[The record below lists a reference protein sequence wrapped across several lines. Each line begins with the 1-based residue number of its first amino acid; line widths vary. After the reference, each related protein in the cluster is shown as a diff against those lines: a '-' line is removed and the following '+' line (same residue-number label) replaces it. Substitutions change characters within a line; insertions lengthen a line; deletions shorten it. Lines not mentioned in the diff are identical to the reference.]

1 MEERK
6 VGELEEK
13 LGRSVDEL
21 TAVREAHLK
30 FVSEVRSIAETKR
43 YWKSALQVLTNMDN
57 MGLCQLQQGKHC
69 FTKTDEFSDNFKES

>member
-43 YWKSALQVLTNMDN
+43 YWKSALQV
-57 MGLCQLQQGKHC
+57 
-69 FTKTDEFSDNFKES
+69 F

>member
-57 MGLCQLQQGKHC
+57 IGLHWTVSITTRKALLHQNG
-69 FTKTDEFSDNFKES
+69 